1 MTKQLRVENA
11 VNTYTESVRFDKWRA
26 NPEQLK
32 ELKKECFTFAANLD
46 KWFGVGIS
54 GDPALMAILF
64 AMLLTEEQLMLD
76 IEDIR
81 ASPDWDEPGGDRL
94 SRETDTTEWYRTN
107 AYAMLICGVMSKL
120 GFEDKG
126 AQEGVFSYMD
136 MYWCRGTIRKEILKR
151 LRITPGELAAMA
163 QERLP
168 KMKLEELEVF
178 ATTLQVAKA
187 LGVGDE

>member
-32 ELKKECFTFAANLD
+32 ELKRECFAFAANLD

-54 GDPALMAILF
+54 GDPSLMAIVCS
-64 AMLLTEEQLMLD
+64 MLLTEEQLMLD

-81 ASPDWDEPGGDRL
+81 ESPDWDEPGGDRV
-94 SRETDTTEWYRTN
+94 SRETATTEWYRRN

-151 LRITPGELAAMA
+151 IGITPGELAQMVA
-163 QERLP
+163 ERLP
-168 KMKLEELEVF
+168 KQKVEELEVF
-178 ATTLQVAKA
+178 ATTLQVAKT
-187 LGVGDE
+187 LGVDYE